1 MFHEAGYHEVYPL
14 APPYEPERHRTFY
27 VCV

>member
-14 APPYEPERHRTFY
+14 APPYEPERHRAFY
-27 VCV
+27 VCF